1 MNSEQQIAFDDVVQN
16 KNILLTGSAGS
27 GKSFT
32 LIKIIEWANLT
43 HKKIAVT
50 ATTGN
55 AALLIGGRTIHSYLG
70 IGLGTKT
77 TTELILN
84 VKKKYPLIIK
94 KIQTIDILILE
105 EISMLD
111 AELFEKI
118 SEFIGVIRKK
128 KELPFGGLQ
137 LVLCGDFCQI
147 CPIKGKY
154 CFLSNIWKEMDIKVI
169 TLKTLIRQQ
178 DDFEFQNILESLKW
192 GICTKSIIRK
202 LKELRNT
209 EFDKD
214 IIPTILYGTN
224 VNVDK
229 INDEEYKKLVDN
241 GAETNIYKTHYSEGT
256 FAKNWATSCKVPELI
271 ELSIG
276 SQVILSW
283 NVSQDAGLVNGSKGV
298 ITGFNVNGPIVK
310 FINQSTD
317 IIVVPVT
324 VKNEENNDISITFM
338 PLKLAWALTLHKCQ
352 GATLNAVIIDLK
364 SWDAGMAYTA
374 ISRVRNLKSVKLVGV
389 IKASYFI
396 CSKDVINFYQ
406 KDLELLL

>member
-1 MNSEQQIAFDDVVQN
+1 MNSEQQVAFDDVISGQ
-16 KNILLTGSAGS
+16 NILLTGSAGS

-32 LIKIIEWANLT
+32 LMKIIEWA
-43 HKKIAVT
+43 HKNKKEIGVT

-77 TTELILN
+77 TKELVLN
-84 VKKKYPLIIK
+84 VKKKYPIIVK

-118 SEFIGVIRKK
+118 SEFIGIIRKK
-128 KELPFGGLQ
+128 PELPFGGLQ

-154 CFLSNIWKEMDIKVI
+154 CFLSIIWKKMDIKI
-169 TLKTLIRQQ
+169 ILLKTLIRQK
-178 DDFEFQNILESLKW
+178 DDEEFQNILESLKW
-192 GICTKSIIRK
+192 GVCTKSIIKK

-209 EFDKD
+209 EFEKD

-224 VNVDK
+224 VNVDR
-229 INDEEYKKLVDN
+229 INDEQYKELIDN
-241 GAETNIYKTHYSEGT
+241 GADTNIYKTKYSDGT
-256 FAKNWATSCKVPELI
+256 FSKNWAASCKIPESL
-271 ELSIG
+271 ELCIG
-276 SQVILSW
+276 SQVMLTW
-283 NVSQDAGLVNGSKGV
+283 NVSQDDGLVNGSRGV
-298 ITGFNVNGPIVK
+298 VTGFNINGPIVK
-310 FINQSTD
+310 FIKQTTD
-317 IIVVPVT
+317 IIVLPVT
-324 VKNEENNDISITFM
+324 VKNEENIDISITFM

-374 ISRVRNLKSVKLVGV
+374 ISRVRNLQSIKIVGV
-389 IKASYFI
+389 IKACYFI
-396 CSKDVINFYQ
+396 CSKDVINFYE
-406 KDLELLL
+406 KDLELL